1 MTLILVNFYESTLIS
16 HTTVMTKGFG
26 QPKQVQK
33 AVSPNAQKRVEAA
46 KQMDEMKAK
55 GLPEFEVYIRVKNN
69 KVWYPVGGIA
79 VKRSN
84 QISAAIYANEASLLQ
99 GAFRIFPILKKNAQN
114 LEYGYR
120 LKEFK
125 DEPIQLAIQ
134 PAPGVAGAFQA
145 IISNLTDSVTSI
157 FKKKK

>member
-1 MTLILVNFYESTLIS
+1 
-16 HTTVMTKGFG
+16 MTKGFG

-33 AVSPNAQKRVEAA
+33 TPSANAQKRVEAA
-46 KQMDEMKAK
+46 KQMDEMQDK
-55 GLPEFEVYIRVKNN
+55 GLPAYEIFIRVKNN
-69 KVWYPVGGIA
+69 KVWYPVGAIA
-79 VKRSN
+79 VKLSS
-84 QISAAIYANEASLLQ
+84 QINAAIYANEDGLLQ

-125 DEPIQLAIQ
+125 DEPIQLAV
-134 PAPGVAGAFQA
+134 PPKPGVAGTFQT
-145 IISNLTDSVTSI
+145 IISGMTESVTNI

>member
-1 MTLILVNFYESTLIS
+1 
-16 HTTVMTKGFG
+16 MTKGFG

-33 AVSPNAQKRVEAA
+33 IPSANTQKRIEAA
-46 KQMDEMKAK
+46 KQMDEMKAE

-84 QISAAIYANEASLLQ
+84 QISAAIYANEAGLLQ

-125 DEPIQLAIQ
+125 DDPIQLAVQ

-145 IISNLTDSVTSI
+145 IVANLTESLSNV
-157 FKKKK
+157 FKKKP

>member
-1 MTLILVNFYESTLIS
+1 
-16 HTTVMTKGFG
+16 MTKGFG
-26 QPKQVQK
+26 EQKQVRK
-33 AVSPNAQKRVEAA
+33 APSPNAQKRVEAA
-46 KQMDEMKAK
+46 QQMDEMKAK

-69 KVWYPVGGIA
+69 KVWYPVRGIA

-84 QISAAIYANEASLLQ
+84 QISAAIYANEDNLLQ

-125 DEPIQLAIQ
+125 DDPIQLAIQ

-145 IISNLTDSVTSI
+145 IISNLTDTVSNI
-157 FKKKK
+157 FKKK

>member
-1 MTLILVNFYESTLIS
+1 
-16 HTTVMTKGFG
+16 MTKGFG

-33 AVSPNAQKRVEAA
+33 STSPAAQKRVAA
-46 KQMDEMKAK
+46 AQQMDEMKAQ
-55 GLPEFEVYIRVKNN
+55 GLPEFEVFIRIKNN
-69 KVWYPVGGIA
+69 KVWYPVGAIA

-84 QISAAIYANEASLLQ
+84 QINAAIFANEDSLLQ

-125 DEPIQLAIQ
+125 DEPIQLAIA

-145 IISNLTDSVTSI
+145 IISNLTDSVTNV
-157 FKKKK
+157 FKKK

>member
-1 MTLILVNFYESTLIS
+1 
-16 HTTVMTKGFG
+16 MTKGFG

-33 AVSPNAQKRVEAA
+33 APSPATQKRVAA
-46 KQMDEMKAK
+46 AQQMDEMKAK
-55 GLPEFEVYIRVKNN
+55 GLPEFEVFIRIKNN
-69 KVWYPVGGIA
+69 KVWYPVGAIA

-84 QISAAIYANEASLLQ
+84 QINAAIFANEDSLLQ

-125 DEPIQLAIQ
+125 DEPIQLAIA

-145 IISNLTDSVTSI
+145 IISNLTDSVTNV
-157 FKKKK
+157 FKKK

>member
-1 MTLILVNFYESTLIS
+1 
-16 HTTVMTKGFG
+16 MTKGFG
-26 QPKQVQK
+26 EPKQVRK
-33 AVSPNAQKRVEAA
+33 APSPNAQKRVEAA
-46 KQMDEMKAK
+46 QQMDDMKAK
-55 GLPEFEVYIRVKNN
+55 GLPEFEVYIRLKNN

-84 QISAAIYANEASLLQ
+84 QISAAIYANEDNLLQ

-125 DEPIQLAIQ
+125 DDPIQLAIK

-145 IISNLTDSVTSI
+145 IISNLTDTVSSI
-157 FKKKK
+157 FKKK